1 MTHYAAGVDVLD
13 TYTGHTD
20 PGGPATRRDAG
31 GLSVTKLSV
40 GPMDNNAYLLVCAAT
55 NEALLIDAAN
65 EAERLAD
72 LVGSSPSRPELRHLV
87 TTHRHFDHWQ
97 ALGAVAG
104 MFQPR
109 LIAHELDAPELP
121 VPMDELVGQGDVIRF
136 GEVELEVTHLRGHT
150 PGSVALLYRGADR
163 PHLFTGDSL
172 FPGGPGKTDGPP
184 EFTSLLDD
192 LEQRVFAELPDDT
205 WVYPGHG
212 DDTTLGA
219 ERPSLPEW
227 RARGW

>member
-1 MTHYAAGVDVLD
+1 VDVHEN
-13 TYTGHTD
+13 YTGHVD
-20 PGGPATRRDAG
+20 PDGPAALRTLDA
-31 GLSVTKLSV
+31 LTITKISV